1 MILTVLP
8 HPTHFYYFIRISFKA
23 KSFVFMVVS
32 NTICI
37 YTQEEDN
44 GEKSKGK
51 NKENKKEPEKE
62 EEKIEEQEEE
72 EDNDAA
78 EKLMKEEM
86 IRKRKRGYH
95 GDENDD
101 DSEEEEVNDEN
112 NGKHIGFRR
121 QQRTNEPKLS
131 TTNKHSTCSQN
142 PRSRKR

>member
-1 MILTVLP
+1 MIFTVLSK
-8 HPTHFYYFIRISFKA
+8 PTLFYCFIQISFKT
-23 KSFVFMVVS
+23 KSFVFMGVS
-32 NTICI
+32 NIICI

-44 GEKSKGK
+44 SEKSKGK

-72 EDNDAA
+72 DNDAA
-78 EKLMKEEM
+78 EKLLKEEM

-112 NGKHIGFRR
+112 NGKNIGFRR

>member
-1 MILTVLP
+1 MS
-8 HPTHFYYFIRISFKA
+8 ISN
-23 KSFVFMVVS
+23 V
-32 NTICI
+32 ICI
-37 YTQEEDN
+37 CKQEEDN
-44 GEKSKGK
+44 SEKSKEK

-78 EKLMKEEM
+78 EKLIKEKM
-86 IRKRKRGYH
+86 IRKGKRGYH

-101 DSEEEEVNDEN
+101 NSEEEEVKDEN
-112 NGKHIGFRR
+112 NGKNIGFRR

-131 TTNKHSTCSQN
+131 TSNKHSTCTQN